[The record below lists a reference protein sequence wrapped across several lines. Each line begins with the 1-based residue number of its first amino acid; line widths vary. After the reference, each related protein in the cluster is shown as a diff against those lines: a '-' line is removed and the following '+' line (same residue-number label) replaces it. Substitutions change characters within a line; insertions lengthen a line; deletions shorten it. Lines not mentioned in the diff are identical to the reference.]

1 MEQIDLTVPENYTTQ
16 TLLLICQTLFECLHS
31 PSGKNFDLGTI
42 LKRTK
47 ENPLM
52 KDSPH
57 WTPSESQL
65 LALYNNLMLENGLI
79 DSVDKDME
87 FYRMNE
93 PLVVEICERLYN
105 ARVSELRRE
114 IQENKERFAQ
124 LLQIV
129 KGAS

>member
-31 PSGKNFDLGTI
+31 SSGKNFDLGTI

-65 LALYNNLMLENGLI
+65 LALYNNLMLENGLV

-114 IQENKERFAQ
+114 IEENKERFAQ